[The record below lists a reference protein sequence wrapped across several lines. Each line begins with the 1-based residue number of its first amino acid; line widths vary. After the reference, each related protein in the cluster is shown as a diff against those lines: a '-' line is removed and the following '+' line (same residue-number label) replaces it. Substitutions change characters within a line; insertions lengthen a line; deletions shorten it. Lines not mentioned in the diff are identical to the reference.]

1 MKKYREPKAIVI
13 TVNAGSISKDHWTQD
28 LSIGGGRII
37 GEACHFID
45 LLRFLVGSPFLDF
58 QSMSFGHNS
67 EIEIKNDKV
76 VMNFSFE
83 DGSIGSI
90 HYLANGGKVF
100 PKERIEVFCENSVLQ
115 LDNYRV
121 LRGYGIK
128 GFNKMK
134 LLKQDKGQSAC
145 AKAFI
150 ESIRHGKSSPIPY
163 NELIESSKISILV
176 AESLNQN

>member
-1 MKKYREPKAIVI
+1 MGLILVFPYM
-13 TVNAGSISKDHWTQD
+13 G
-28 LSIGGGRII
+28 
-37 GEACHFID
+37 FID
-45 LLRFLVGSPFLDF
+45 LLRFLVGSPFLNF

-67 EIEIKNDKV
+67 DIEIKNDKV

-121 LRGYGIK
+121 LKGYGIK

-150 ESIRHGKSSPIPY
+150 DSIRQGKSSPIPY
-163 NELIESSKISILV
+163 DELIESSKISILV
-176 AESLNQN
+176 AESLNQL